1 MRWVKAVLLSL
12 CLAGCLTGCT
22 ATSALKA
29 VTSAVTGAGDSG
41 VTAQVGAENTRQGI
55 GATVSTED
63 KNETTVKDSTV
74 GTVDSSKDKGS
85 KAQNISTG
93 SITAD
98 RIIVKNNDP
107 LDQVWSFIAGG
118 GLMLIGLGAV
128 IWALVRHR
136 NDKAAEKANG

>member
-1 MRWVKAVLLSL
+1 
-12 CLAGCLTGCT
+12 
-22 ATSALKA
+22 
-29 VTSAVTGAGDSG
+29 
-41 VTAQVGAENTRQGI
+41 VGASNTRQGI
-55 GATVSTED
+55 GATVTNED

-74 GTVDSSKDKGS
+74 GTIDSSKGTAQ
-85 KAQNISTG
+85 KAQNIETG

-128 IWALVRHR
+128 IWALLRHR
-136 NDKAAEKANG
+136 KDRAAEKDNG